1 MELGPSGIR
10 TRYLVSYVL
19 EKFVNTKGACIL
31 HLVLVGILSV
41 LILSVKS
48 MVEGGGGRWLLN
60 GQNPLSVT
68 KVICRQSLR

>member
-1 MELGPSGIR
+1 MELGPLGIR

-19 EKFVNTKGACIL
+19 QKFVNTKGACIL
-31 HLVLVGILSV
+31 HLVLFGILSV

-48 MVEGGGGRWLLN
+48 MVERGGGRWLLN